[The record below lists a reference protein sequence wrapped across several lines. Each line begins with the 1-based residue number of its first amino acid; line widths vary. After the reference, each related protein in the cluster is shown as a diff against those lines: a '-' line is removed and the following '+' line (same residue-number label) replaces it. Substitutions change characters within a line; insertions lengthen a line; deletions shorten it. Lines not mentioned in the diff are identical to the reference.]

1 MFKSYVHIII
11 RSRSDYICRWPNLGN
26 PRGDISMKVDGDK
39 SWNTCNLCT
48 KYTLQVRTW
57 YKLITLL
64 RSAVNHLQVRTPT
77 SDGKPAPH
85 HTQHQQCCCT
95 VGMRTHMYTN
105 EWDILHFIPMPF
117 YCTHRQQLYVC
128 VCVCFLSP
136 TQQHLE
142 AAEVATVCG
151 CKATKHSEHNLYM
164 DFKNRNVTFTVLPLA
179 PLPCRMHGSIVATAP
194 CLFIPDAAAAI
205 LGRQRR
211 EQAGVRGW
219 TPDNFRFRLF
229 SEQLSGVA

>member
-1 MFKSYVHIII
+1 MLLHCRNADTHVCKWVRYITFYSYAFLLYTQTAII
-11 RSRSDYICRWPNLGN
+11 C
-26 PRGDISMKVDGDK
+26 
-39 SWNTCNLCT
+39 
-48 KYTLQVRTW
+48 
-57 YKLITLL
+57 
-64 RSAVNHLQVRTPT
+64 
-77 SDGKPAPH
+77 
-85 HTQHQQCCCT
+85 
-95 VGMRTHMYTN
+95 
-105 EWDILHFIPMPF
+105 
-117 YCTHRQQLYVC
+117 VC

-151 CKATKHSEHNLYM
+151 CKATKHSKHNLYM